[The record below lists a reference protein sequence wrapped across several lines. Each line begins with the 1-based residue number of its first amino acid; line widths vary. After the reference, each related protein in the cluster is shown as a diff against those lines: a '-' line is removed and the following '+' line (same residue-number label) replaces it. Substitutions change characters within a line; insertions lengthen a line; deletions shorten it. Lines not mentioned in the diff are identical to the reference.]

1 MDEKGILV
9 EIMKKLQKKYGSMN
23 EVLRVTQ
30 EMQDALSRDD
40 RVSMEM
46 LLSMRQN
53 DIDIAAD
60 CDGDIRYLLSVLT
73 PEKREQT
80 REWLNNGTA
89 KEEDGF
95 EAVKISE
102 IAGSIRNVLDKTIQV
117 DSRMSRRVA
126 GKDSFYK

>member
-9 EIMKKLQKKYGSMN
+9 EIMKKLQKKYGNMN

-46 LLSMRQN
+46 LLSMRQK
-53 DIDIAAD
+53 DIDLAAD

-80 REWLNNGTA
+80 REWLNHGTA